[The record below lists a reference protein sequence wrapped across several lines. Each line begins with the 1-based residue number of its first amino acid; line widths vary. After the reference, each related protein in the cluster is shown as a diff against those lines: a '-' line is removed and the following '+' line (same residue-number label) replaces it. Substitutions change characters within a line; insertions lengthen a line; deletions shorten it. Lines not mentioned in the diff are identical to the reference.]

1 MNRLGLA
8 FNDKDLEKMRLNY
21 VNSLQNI
28 KQLEENLSD
37 LKAHEN
43 LADGKEREKIFK
55 EIDKTEL
62 NLKKEIENKDQ
73 TILEFLKIFSDYGV
87 VISSEQAE
95 VLLSRV
101 DSGDITKMTSVFAV
115 IAELT
120 KQFAEAKQATGENTS
135 VAQKYYA
142 MYIGLLEVQEVIQT
156 EYIDRMD
163 KIYLPGIN
171 EIKTLA
177 EKLIAETKIL
187 MRSMPDEHQSSY
199 NANLK
204 SQEFTIEVA
213 NVYEDVLRQD
223 KAKTLEARGIVK
235 NLHKLAENTLKTVTV
250 SAELVSLMK
259 ESQGLYNEVM
269 QLQTP
274 DLVPFEN
281 LELKREFEAVTLK
294 MQKH

>member
-1 MNRLGLA
+1 M
-8 FNDKDLEKMRLNY
+8 
-21 VNSLQNI
+21 
-28 KQLEENLSD
+28 
-37 LKAHEN
+37 
-43 LADGKEREKIFK
+43 
-55 EIDKTEL
+55 
-62 NLKKEIENKDQ
+62 
-73 TILEFLKIFSDYGV
+73 
-87 VISSEQAE
+87 
-95 VLLSRV
+95 LLSHV

-120 KQFAEAKQATGENTS
+120 KQFAQAKQATGENTS

-187 MRSMPDEHQSSY
+187 MRSMPDKHQSSY

>member
-1 MNRLGLA
+1 M
-8 FNDKDLEKMRLNY
+8 
-21 VNSLQNI
+21 
-28 KQLEENLSD
+28 
-37 LKAHEN
+37 
-43 LADGKEREKIFK
+43 
-55 EIDKTEL
+55 
-62 NLKKEIENKDQ
+62 
-73 TILEFLKIFSDYGV
+73 DYGV
-87 VISSEQAE
+87 VISSEQPE

-163 KIYLPGIN
+163 KIYLPAIN
-171 EIKTLA
+171 EIKTVA
-177 EKLIAETKIL
+177 EKLIAETKIFL
-187 MRSMPDEHQSSY
+187 RSMPDEHKSSY

-204 SQEFTIEVA
+204 SQEFTIELA

-281 LELKREFEAVTLK
+281 LELKRESEAVTLK

>member
-1 MNRLGLA
+1 
-8 FNDKDLEKMRLNY
+8 
-21 VNSLQNI
+21 
-28 KQLEENLSD
+28 
-37 LKAHEN
+37 
-43 LADGKEREKIFK
+43 
-55 EIDKTEL
+55 
-62 NLKKEIENKDQ
+62 
-73 TILEFLKIFSDYGV
+73 
-87 VISSEQAE
+87 
-95 VLLSRV
+95 
-101 DSGDITKMTSVFAV
+101 
-115 IAELT
+115 
-120 KQFAEAKQATGENTS
+120 
-135 VAQKYYA
+135 
-142 MYIGLLEVQEVIQT
+142 
-156 EYIDRMD
+156 
-163 KIYLPGIN
+163 
-171 EIKTLA
+171 
-177 EKLIAETKIL
+177 
-187 MRSMPDEHQSSY
+187 MPDEYQSSY

-250 SAELVSLMK
+250 SADLVSLMK

>member
-1 MNRLGLA
+1 M
-8 FNDKDLEKMRLNY
+8 
-21 VNSLQNI
+21 
-28 KQLEENLSD
+28 
-37 LKAHEN
+37 
-43 LADGKEREKIFK
+43 
-55 EIDKTEL
+55 

-171 EIKTLA
+171 EIKTVA
-177 EKLIAETKIL
+177 EKLIIETKVL
-187 MRSMPDEHQSSY
+187 MRFMPDEHQSSY